1 MAGGAAAGG
10 TCVLQAAR
18 KWLRLR
24 GICPAGDRVGP
35 GAGRELP
42 LSLLPL
48 GAGPVSYTHLV
59 AAGGEL
65 ATTAAV
71 NLADYVRTFT
81 ELSDRYDF
89 VIHVNISSDF
99 SCSHQNA
106 KLAAA
111 DLPNVYVVDSR
122 NLSTGHGHIV
132 LEAARMAAEG
142 MEPEEIVR
150 QLEALTA
157 RVDASFILEQLEYM
171 KKSGRC
177 SAVALL
183 GANLLKLRPCIEVK
197 DGKMGVAKKYRG
209 TFAKCLE
216 AYIADRLAGRDDI
229 ELGRIFIT
237 PVSSTHLDV
246 SKRQPLR

>member
-1 MAGGAAAGG
+1 MRYKITADS
-10 TCVLQAAR
+10 TCDLGR
-18 KWLRLR
+18 DLIERYDI
-24 GICPAGDRVGP
+24 GI
-35 GAGRELP
+35 LP
-42 LSLLPL
+42 LYVQL
-48 GAGPVSYTHLV
+48 GEKTYRDGIDIQPDDIYAHV

-81 ELSDRYDF
+81 
-89 VIHVNISSDF
+89 
-99 SCSHQNA
+99 
-106 KLAAA
+106 
-111 DLPNVYVVDSR
+111 
-122 NLSTGHGHIV
+122 
-132 LEAARMAAEG
+132 
-142 MEPEEIVR
+142 
-150 QLEALTA
+150 EALTA

-197 DGKMGVAKKYRG
+197 DGKMGIAKKYRG

-237 PVSSTHLDV
+237 HSGVPDEIIALAKSCIAKYQTFDEVCVTRAGCTVSSHCGPGTIGILFIR
-246 SKRQPLR
+246 K